1 VGTQL
6 GRYYL
11 AAQVASGGMAT
22 VFLATVSGPGGFE
35 KVNAVKR
42 IHPHL
47 AEEEAFVEMFLDEAR
62 IASRIHHANVCQV
75 FDFGESDGTYFI
87 AMEYLMGEPLSRTMK
102 TVRKNFEQLDSAR
115 LPMIACKIIADACEG
130 LHAAHELKGRD
141 GASLEVV
148 HRDVSPQNLFVTFDG
163 NVKVVDFGIASASD
177 RVHHTTAGQ
186 VKGKFS
192 YMAPEQSRGGALD
205 RRADVWALGVV
216 LWEMLTLRR
225 LFRRDTTVATLT
237 AMLGE
242 PIPPP
247 SAYRPSLDERLD
259 EIVLKAL
266 SRDPDQRYPTA
277 REFGRDLSRYAGSTG
292 EPADAAELAE
302 WMDEIFPDGRQQ
314 VRSIMD
320 AAQRGEVDE
329 TIVTS
334 HLEVSESEVEAVDV
348 DLLPGVAAV
357 EIRAAQTAETQVAPV
372 TETPATLSTEVAEP
386 AAAPAGGRPMLYAA
400 LGAAAVLLLVAIG
413 GAVGWAAMSGG
424 SVDVPPPTQVATVAQ
439 PAVEPHENETPE
451 PVAPDAGDEEPPAE
465 DAGVVADPDDS
476 LVRPAGMRRGRN
488 PGAMRRR
495 PAMTETPPPT
505 MESAATEGTAFI
517 TTPGGWANVYDESG
531 RHLGQTPLRLTLSV
545 GTHRL
550 RLRPLG
556 QPPDIRVRVNVTG
569 EGTARV
575 VQRLD

>member
-22 VFLATVSGPGGFE
+22 VFLATVTGPGGFE
-35 KVNAVKR
+35 KVNALKR

-87 AMEYLMGEPLSRTMK
+87 AMEYLMGEPLSRTMR
-102 TVRKNFEQLDSAR
+102 TIRKNFEQLDSAR
-115 LPMIACKIIADACEG
+115 LPMIACKIIADASEG

-141 GASLEVV
+141 GANLQVV

-192 YMAPEQSRGGALD
+192 YMAPEQSRGGDLD

-225 LFRRDTTVATLT
+225 LFRRDTTAQTLT
-237 AMLGE
+237 AMLNE

-247 SAYRPSLDERLD
+247 SYYRPSLDERLD

-266 SRDPDQRYPTA
+266 SRDRDQRYPTA
-277 REFGRDLSRYAGSTG
+277 RALGRDLSRYAGSTG
-292 EPADAAELAE
+292 EPADAVELAE
-302 WMDEIFPDGRQQ
+302 WMDEVFPGGRQQ

-329 TIVTS
+329 TVVTS
-334 HLEVSESEVEAVDV
+334 HIEVSESEVEAVDP
-348 DLLPGVAAV
+348 DLLPGVAPV
-357 EIRAAQTAETQVAPV
+357 EISATQTPEARIAPPSHPV
-372 TETPATLSTEVAEP
+372 
-386 AAAPAGGRPMLYAA
+386 GGRPMLHAA
-400 LGAAAVLLLVAIG
+400 LGAAAVLLFVVIG
-413 GAVGWAAMSGG
+413 GAVGWATMSDG
-424 SVDVPPPTQVATVAQ
+424 SGAVPPPTQVATVGQGAEQ
-439 PAVEPHENETPE
+439 PHDDNTQE
-451 PVAPDAGDEEPPAE
+451 PVTPDAGSEQPPAE
-465 DAGVVADPDDS
+465 GAVADPDES
-476 LVRPAGMRRGRN
+476 VVRPAGMRRGRN
-488 PGAMRRR
+488 PGAMWRR
-495 PAMTETPPPT
+495 PTMMETPPPT
-505 MESAATEGTAFI
+505 MEPAAVAATEGIAFI

-545 GTHRL
+545 GAHRL

-569 EGTARV
+569 ERTARV